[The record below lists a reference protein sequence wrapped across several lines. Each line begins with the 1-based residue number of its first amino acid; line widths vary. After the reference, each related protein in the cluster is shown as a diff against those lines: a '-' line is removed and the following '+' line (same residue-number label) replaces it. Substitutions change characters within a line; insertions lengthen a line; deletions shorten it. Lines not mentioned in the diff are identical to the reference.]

1 MNRALPVLDTLRV
14 ASPCDASWAEMKGDD
29 RRRFCDHCEKHV
41 YNLPLLSPDE
51 LVDLIETTEGSFCG
65 RLYARKDGTV
75 LTSDCPVGM
84 AAKVAKARR
93 KRALGAAAAAAAL
106 ALTVGGALFGASWGG
121 TDVDPVMTA
130 GEMEVVA
137 PPPPPVEPE
146 EEPTPIIMG
155 KIAPVYRK

>member
-1 MNRALPVLDTLRV
+1 MNPSLPVLDTLRV
-14 ASPCDASWAEMKGDD
+14 ASPCDASWEEMAGDD
-29 RRRFCDHCEKHV
+29 RHRFCDHCEKHV
-41 YNLPLLSPDE
+41 YNLPMLGPEE

-65 RLYARKDGTV
+65 RLYSRKDGTV

-121 TDVDPVMTA
+121 ADVDPVMLA
-130 GEMEVVA
+130 GEIEVA
-137 PPPPPVEPE
+137 PPPQVQEEKEPPR
-146 EEPTPIIMG
+146 PILMG
-155 KIAPVYRK
+155 KIAPVHRQ